1 MQSIRP
7 AGSGNEAECGIFVRS
22 SVSPFAAVVFV
33 IDDDMQLADWPKTT
47 ESRIAECQLGH
58 AAGWGCEV
66 RVNDVVVV
74 DPLGEGLL
82 KAALPELTEAWQ
94 HQVRST
100 NSAAVFLVPRSSV
113 TGLTETGADTSQW
126 ARDALA
132 AQLTP
137 IMGAT
142 VRTSINH
149 DVGAPPKL
157 GRNEPCH
164 CGSGKKFKTCHGR

>member
-1 MQSIRP
+1 MQNIRP

-33 IDDDMQLADWPKTT
+33 IDDDLVLADWPKTT

-66 RVNDVVVV
+66 RANDIIVV
-74 DPLGEGLL
+74 DPLGEGVL
-82 KAALPELTEAWQ
+82 KARLPELTAAWQ

-100 NSAAVFLVPRSSV
+100 NSAAVFLVPRSSFSD
-113 TGLTETGADTSQW
+113 LSETENANEQW
-126 ARDALA
+126 ARDALS

-142 VRTSINH
+142 VRTSIN
-149 DVGAPPKL
+149 DKVGAPPKL
-157 GRNEPCH
+157 GRNQPCH